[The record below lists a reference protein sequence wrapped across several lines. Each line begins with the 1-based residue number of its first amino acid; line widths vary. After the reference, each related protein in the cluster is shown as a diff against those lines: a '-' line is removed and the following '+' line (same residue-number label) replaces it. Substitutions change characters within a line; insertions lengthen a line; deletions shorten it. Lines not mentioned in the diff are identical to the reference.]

1 MDTIRETIKQLGLG
15 LCALALV
22 AAPAIAGRPATAGK
36 TATTAKSAIP
46 AAKSGADG
54 KAPKS
59 AGRGAV
65 KKSALTGKINLNTA
79 TVQELTKL
87 PRIGEKVAQRIVEYR
102 QKHGGFKK
110 TEELMNVKGI
120 GEKTFD
126 KMREH
131 LSI

>member
-1 MDTIRETIKQLGLG
+1 MFGFTQTLKKFAFGLS
-15 LCALALV
+15 ALV
-22 AAPAIAGRPATAGK
+22 ALAAPLAARQAAAPAATKPAAAARAGK
-36 TATTAKSAIP
+36 SGQSGRATK
-46 AAKSGADG
+46 
-54 KAPKS
+54 KA
-59 AGRGAV
+59 
-65 KKSALTGKINLNTA
+65 ALTGKINLNTA
-79 TVQELTKL
+79 TVQDLTKL

-102 QKHGGFKK
+102 TKHGGFKK

>member
-1 MDTIRETIKQLGLG
+1 MIMICESIKKLGFG
-15 LCALALV
+15 LCALVLFT
-22 AAPAIAGRPATAGK
+22 APALAGRTGTSGK
-36 TATTAKSAIP
+36 PATTAKSAIP
-46 AAKSGADG
+46 AAKPAGDA

-59 AGRGAV
+59 GGRGAV
-65 KKSALTGKINLNTA
+65 KKAALTGKINLNTA

>member
-1 MDTIRETIKQLGLG
+1 MFEFTPTLKKIALG
-15 LCALALV
+15 LCAVVTLTAPI
-22 AAPAIAGRPATAGK
+22 AAWQSASSPNG
-36 TATTAKSAIP
+36 AKSAKP
-46 AAKSGADG
+46 AAAAKSGKSGSGRADK
-54 KAPKS
+54 KAP
-59 AGRGAV
+59 
-65 KKSALTGKINLNTA
+65 LTGKINLNTA
-79 TVQELTKL
+79 TVQDLTKL
-87 PRIGEKVAQRIVEYR
+87 PRIGEKVALRIVEYR

>member
-1 MDTIRETIKQLGLG
+1 MFEFTQTLKQIALG
-15 LCALALV
+15 LCAVVTLAAPV
-22 AAPAIAGRPATAGK
+22 AARQAAAPASAKPAA
-36 TATTAKSAIP
+36 
-46 AAKSGADG
+46 AAKSG
-54 KAPKS
+54 KS
-59 AGRGAV
+59 GASRAV
-65 KKSALTGKINLNTA
+65 KKAALTGKINLNTA
-79 TVQELTKL
+79 TVQDLVRL
-87 PRIGEKVAQRIVEYR
+87 PRIGEKVALRIVEYR

>member
-1 MDTIRETIKQLGLG
+1 MFGFTQTLRKFALGLS
-15 LCALALV
+15 AVITLAAPLAARQA
-22 AAPAIAGRPATAGK
+22 AAPAPAKPA
-36 TATTAKSAIP
+36 A
-46 AAKSGADG
+46 AAKSG
-54 KAPKS
+54 KS
-59 AGRGAV
+59 ASGRAV
-65 KKSALTGKINLNTA
+65 KKAALTGKINLNTA
-79 TVQELTKL
+79 TVQDLTRL